1 MEYKKGQIIEG
12 REGKRYVYLGGDPKD
27 RASYTEMRPSTLTP
41 EQQAY
46 ARQGEAAAAKGGLR
60 LGEDLTRQSMQEE
73 TAGRSEVGKALAGVG
88 GDFDRSAYA
97 LKKLFTDL
105 TPEEQNRVLYG
116 DEMQQNPA
124 GRLGGIVSKAA
135 IATPAL
141 VGGGAFLGGAGLGG
155 VIPQAIGAG
164 AIGAGTSA
172 AVTPEN
178 RGQAAL
184 AGGLGAMTGTAI
196 GGGLSGLARP
206 AAGSSAQALQ
216 AQGARLTPGQA
227 RGGLV
232 KRVEDAG
239 KVIFDPAISQAQIR
253 GIEGWNKTMINN
265 ALKPTGATVTSAGHE
280 GLSKAREAFSKA
292 YEKVDGVA
300 LKRDP
305 AASIAVH
312 QVVKTNKPDIV
323 DHATLNRVSGRVQ
336 ELLSRPDLTFGAL
349 RTKAS
354 DLTEMAKKADDPAL
368 ARVYRQM
375 ANALDDM
382 RARSGAASPELD
394 KGYAQFM
401 RMEEAAGM
409 KGAMDTGVFSPDQ
422 LRAAIKAASTTS
434 QRAEG
439 NALLQA
445 ETARASGVLGNTIPA
460 VGPGSAEKL
469 LAGAGLVPM
478 TAYALGHP
486 LAAAGLL
493 SGYGAGRLS
502 YTGPG
507 TKFMTGAY
515 PWQQHVNPAYFGAAG
530 EGLLGQQ

>member
-46 ARQGEAAAAKGGLR
+46 AKQGEAAAAKGGLR
-60 LGEDLTRQSMQEE
+60 LGDDLTRQSMQEE

-141 VGGGAFLGGAGLGG
+141 VGGGAFLGGAGLGL
-155 VIPQAIGAG
+155 IPQAIGAG

-184 AGGLGAMTGTAI
+184 AGGLGAATGTAI
-196 GGGLSGLARP
+196 GGGLSGAFRP

-216 AQGARLTPGQA
+216 AQGVNLTPGQA
-227 RGGLV
+227 VGGV
-232 KRVEDAG
+232 TKRIEDAAG
-239 KVIFDPAISQAQIR
+239 KMFFDPSVSRAQGR
-253 GIEGWNKTMINN
+253 GIEGWNKTMIND
-265 ALKPTGATVTSAGHE
+265 ALKPTGATVGSAGHE
-280 GLSKAREAFSKA
+280 GLASARKAFNAA
-292 YEKVDGVA
+292 YEKVDGVK
-300 LKRDP
+300 LKADKLAPVQVDR
-305 AASIAVH
+305 AVRASKDDVVD
-312 QVVKTNKPDIV
+312 QV
-323 DHATLNRVSGRVQ
+323 TLNKVADSVKGLMTRSGV
-336 ELLSRPDLTFGAL
+336 TFGAL
-349 RTKAS
+349 RTKAG
-354 DLTEMAKKADDPAL
+354 DLITLATKAEDPAL
-368 ARVYRQM
+368 ARAYRQM

-394 KGYAQFM
+394 RGYAKFM
-401 RMEEAAGM
+401 RMEEAAAS

-422 LRAAIKAASTTS
+422 LRSAVKAESEVS

-439 NALLQA
+439 AALMQKQIS
-445 ETARASGVLGNTIPA
+445 EASKVLGNTIPA
-460 VGPGSAEKL
+460 VGPGSAEKVL
-469 LAGAGLVPM
+469 IGGGIVPAV
-478 TAYALGHP
+478 AYAMGHP

-502 YTGPG
+502 YTAPG

-515 PWQQHVNPAYFGAAG
+515 PWQQGINPAYFGAAG
-530 EGLLGQQ
+530 EGLLGRR